1 MGKTPWECL
10 ITVSMKKSASTVLWT
25 RFKILM
31 LRVFMCRF
39 SPKRYLWCSAP
50 VLSIGP
56 IIIPLTLFMIFD
68 CDMVGGCGWYETLS
82 YGSIWTLVL
91 LNCPC
96 WWWWRHRCCCCRLI
110 GTPPPY
116 SSSYSNPGCRNRGR
130 SVFSLLMMYRYQRE
144 ASTPPATWDSEVAY
158 IFISEK
164 VSRGSIAAFIRS
176 D

>member
-68 CDMVGGCGWYETLS
+68 CDKVGGCGWYETLS

-110 GTPPPY
+110 GTPPPHIPRPIPILDAETGGGPF
-116 SSSYSNPGCRNRGR
+116 SRCWWCTGIRGR
-130 SVFSLLMMYRYQRE
+130 
-144 ASTPPATWDSEVAY
+144 PALPRPHEIV
-158 IFISEK
+158 
-164 VSRGSIAAFIRS
+164 R
-176 D
+176 

>member
-110 GTPPPY
+110 GTPPPIFLVLFQ
-116 SSSYSNPGCRNRGR
+116 SWMQKQGEVRFLVADDVPVSEGGQHSPGHMR
-130 SVFSLLMMYRYQRE
+130 
-144 ASTPPATWDSEVAY
+144 
-158 IFISEK
+158 
-164 VSRGSIAAFIRS
+164 
-176 D
+176 